1 MEEIMDEIIEQ
12 TDNIVEQ
19 AMNCQQ
25 YHELYGGSFAMA
37 FIEGATARKRFDIK
51 KSCEWL
57 ENKANDYIIADTYKG
72 KTRYIISSKLID
84 DFRDAIG
91 HM

>member
-1 MEEIMDEIIEQ
+1 MDEIIEQ

-37 FIEGATARKRFDIK
+37 FI
-51 KSCEWL
+51 C
-57 ENKANDYIIADTYKG
+57 
-72 KTRYIISSKLID
+72 
-84 DFRDAIG
+84 
-91 HM
+91 